1 MAHSDAALPL
11 ITPVNTLPAMNY
23 SPATLLRD
31 STRATLCRIAI
42 AWFLCAQCSVG
53 LAAAFDGTQPE
64 AAQAAATPPNRP
76 EIVVM
81 PPPWTGNG
89 RCLRDMLRCENE
101 WSKLRGSIQSIGYW
115 PWLLNVHFN
124 DDQIRELF
132 SQLKRWNLKI
142 GFEVPVLKAANWGGD
157 SLPLQS
163 RQAFEQLQR
172 FTARF
177 KKLGME
183 EVSWF
188 SFDEPLYAARHVISS
203 QSTPE
208 QRLALGISETAQFIA
223 MTRQAY
229 PASRV
234 GDIEPFPAL
243 TFDEISSSIRGVQE
257 KCAAQQ
263 VRGLDFLRL
272 DVDWDR
278 MERNREGSWA
288 DVMRIESFCRA
299 NGIAFGLIYWSADQ
313 PRLAA
318 AGQSSD
324 RLWRSGI
331 MRQWREYAAA
341 GGSPD
346 QIILESWLHV
356 PERAVPES
364 DPDTFTG
371 AALEFLRSNVPDS
384 SAK

>member
-1 MAHSDAALPL
+1 
-11 ITPVNTLPAMNY
+11 MNQA
-23 SPATLLRD
+23 SATLQGNFMK
-31 STRATLCRIAI
+31 TALCRFVIVTLLIGRCLA
-42 AWFLCAQCSVG
+42 G
-53 LAAAFDGTQPE
+53 LVAAMDGMQPE
-64 AAQAAATPPNRP
+64 AAQVAATPPSKP

-89 RCLRDMLRCENE
+89 QCLRDMLRRENE

-132 SQLKRWNLKI
+132 SQLKRWNLKV

-163 RQAFEQLQR
+163 KQAFDQLQR
-172 FTARF
+172 FAARF
-177 KKLGME
+177 KTLGME

-188 SFDEPLYAARHVISS
+188 SFDEPLYAARHVIPS
-203 QSTPE
+203 QSTAQ
-208 QRLALGISETAQFIA
+208 QRLALGIAETAQYIA

-243 TFDEISSSIRGVQE
+243 TFDEITNSIRGIQE
-257 KCAAQQ
+257 ACAKQ
-263 VRGLDFLRL
+263 RLHGLDFLRL

-278 MERNREGSWA
+278 MERTKEGSWA
-288 DVMRIESFCRA
+288 DVKRIEDFCRT

-318 AGQSSD
+318 AGQSND
-324 RLWRSGI
+324 RVWRSGI
-331 MRQWREYAAA
+331 MKQWREYAAT

-346 QIILESWLHV
+346 QIVLESWLHIPERVV
-356 PERAVPES
+356 PET